1 MQKIRSIIII
11 LLSILRSSLSSSLS
25 FLFSASALILSSCYN
40 QADLNLS
47 MIDSTLTDTQRD
59 SITFINQHHYGVN
72 YNFII
77 TVDSVVLIKQQPEE
91 YLEGLIIDSFAVYKD
106 APVVVADFKTFP
118 TDTIDSIWLQ
128 VASSEYDS
136 GWIHESAL
144 HDSSVPDDPISRFI
158 KTFSDIHLLI
168 FIIIIAVISS
178 IYIIFHLIKSK
189 APLVHFN
196 DICSFYPVS
205 LCMLVAIAATFYT
218 TIQKYA
224 PDLWQEFYYHPTLNP
239 FNTPPLLCVFLL
251 CVWMILIDGIATI
264 EDVFHLLPPIRACMY
279 LLGLVAI
286 CAFNYIFFTFVS
298 FSFVGYIMLGV
309 YCIFSVVHHIRQR
322 IK

>member
-118 TDTIDSIWLQ
+118 TDTIDSIWVQ

-178 IYIIFHLIKSK
+178 IYIIFHLIK
-189 APLVHFN
+189 V
-196 DICSFYPVS
+196 
-205 LCMLVAIAATFYT
+205 
-218 TIQKYA
+218 
-224 PDLWQEFYYHPTLNP
+224 
-239 FNTPPLLCVFLL
+239 
-251 CVWMILIDGIATI
+251 
-264 EDVFHLLPPIRACMY
+264 R
-279 LLGLVAI
+279 
-286 CAFNYIFFTFVS
+286 
-298 FSFVGYIMLGV
+298 
-309 YCIFSVVHHIRQR
+309 HH
-322 IK
+322 